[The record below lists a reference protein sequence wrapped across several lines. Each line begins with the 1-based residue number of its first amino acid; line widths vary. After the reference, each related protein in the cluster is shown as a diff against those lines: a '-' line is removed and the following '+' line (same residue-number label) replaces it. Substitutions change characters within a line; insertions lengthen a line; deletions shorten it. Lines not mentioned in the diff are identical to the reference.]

1 MFKADNDDRIIISN
15 ENSRRYD
22 LKTIGAIIASQTKL
36 DGNLTAATADFL
48 ESERKLSKKRLPG
61 DVDAQVTLTSNILTK
76 STTSKQVG
84 VISTLMIAK
93 KSNLLQP
100 KQGNRRSEILDAAL
114 MTGKNGKFDSYD
126 IKIKLTK
133 DFSRYQ
139 REVTNYRVRC
149 TCHAFK
155 TYLKVMLTLPIIPPY
170 NCPHLFIADKNIVGP
185 LGSQSDNSKFIVRY
199 FCDSHSTAP
208 ILGSD
213 GEYAI
218 YMESGEICLRDVALS
233 ASSKNR
239 QMRLRAIK
247 VAAMAMVNV
256 LDTIHSK

>member
-1 MFKADNDDRIIISN
+1 
-15 ENSRRYD
+15 
-22 LKTIGAIIASQTKL
+22 
-36 DGNLTAATADFL
+36 
-48 ESERKLSKKRLPG
+48 
-61 DVDAQVTLTSNILTK
+61 
-76 STTSKQVG
+76 
-84 VISTLMIAK
+84 
-93 KSNLLQP
+93 
-100 KQGNRRSEILDAAL
+100 
-114 MTGKNGKFDSYD
+114 
-126 IKIKLTK
+126 
-133 DFSRYQ
+133 
-139 REVTNYRVRC
+139 
-149 TCHAFK
+149 
-155 TYLKVMLTLPIIPPY
+155 MLTLPY

-199 FCDSHSTAP
+199 FCDSHSTAQ